1 MLIIAT
7 DLMNTE
13 QNYNNP
19 GKTECFQV

>member
-1 MLIIAT
+1 MLIIAI

-19 GKTECFQV
+19 GKTECVQV